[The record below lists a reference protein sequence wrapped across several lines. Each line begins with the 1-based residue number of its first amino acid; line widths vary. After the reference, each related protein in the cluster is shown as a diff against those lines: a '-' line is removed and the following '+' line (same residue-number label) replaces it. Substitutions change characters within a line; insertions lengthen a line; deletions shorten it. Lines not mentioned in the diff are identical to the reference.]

1 MSTDKRTFVR
11 SESGR
16 LWWVDDPDVIGEF
29 LFSFD
34 KHTVYNLFSDDWDK
48 LTARQKAIFKEENPV
63 LYALKEG

>member
-1 MSTDKRTFVR
+1 MSIDEMQFVR
-11 SESGR
+11 SEGKKI
-16 LWWVDDPDVIGEF
+16 WWVDDLETNGNF

-34 KHTVYNLFSDDWDK
+34 KRTVYNLFSDDWNK